1 MLKACTDLRG
11 RLIPVALLIKSYF
24 VKEQTRLEE
33 LNIKLEQIASHME
46 ELKDEHGDEDG
57 LLSEV
62 IENDKIKKGD
72 VQRRIKEVKGDA
84 DYADELKVLGQY
96 AVFFEEE
103 AETKKRIKEVEQD
116 LEKKVLAKYPALTP
130 KEILSLVVD
139 NKWMDE
145 LQARVMSEVERLSQ
159 RLAGRVKELAE
170 RYAEPMLE
178 ISDEVSELT
187 NKVGGHLTK
196 MGFKW
201 K

>member
-1 MLKACTDLRG
+1 
-11 RLIPVALLIKSYF
+11 
-24 VKEQTRLEE
+24 
-33 LNIKLEQIASHME
+33 ME

>member
-1 MLKACTDLRG
+1 M
-11 RLIPVALLIKSYF
+11 SYF
-24 VKEQTRLEE
+24 VKEQTRLKE
-33 LNIKLEQIASHME
+33 LNIKLEQIASHTE
-46 ELKDEHGDEDG
+46 ELKNEYGGEDG

-72 VQRRIKEVKGDA
+72 IQKRIKEVKGDS
-84 DYADELKVLGQY
+84 DYADELKVLEQY
-96 AVFFEEE
+96 AAFFEEE
-103 AETKKRIKEVEQD
+103 ANTKKRIKEVEQE

-159 RLAGRVKELAE
+159 KLAGRVKELTE
-170 RYAEPMLE
+170 RYAEPIPK

-187 NKVGGHLTK
+187 KKVEGNLTK